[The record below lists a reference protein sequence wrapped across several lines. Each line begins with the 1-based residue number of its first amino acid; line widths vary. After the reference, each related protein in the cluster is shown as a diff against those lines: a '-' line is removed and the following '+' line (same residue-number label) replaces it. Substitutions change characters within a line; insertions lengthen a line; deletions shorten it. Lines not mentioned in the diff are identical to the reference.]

1 MHTDIRMQRVQ
12 GFDLGL
18 FLGLYFR
25 IIIIT
30 LLVSFFTFRN
40 VNA

>member
-1 MHTDIRMQRVQ
+1 MHTDIRVQRVQ

-25 IIIIT
+25 IIIN
-30 LLVSFFTFRN
+30 LLVSFFAFRN

>member
-1 MHTDIRMQRVQ
+1 MHTDIRVQRVQ
-12 GFDLGL
+12 DFDLGL

-25 IIIIT
+25 TIIT
-30 LLVSFFTFRN
+30 LLVSFFAFRN